1 MRRRAKLI
9 VPLALAIVV
18 AIVAVS
24 LADGGGGEDSAQP
37 SKGWSSYAPLKDKAP
52 AQAPAHDPDVMGV
65 VADVRDAAAK
75 EAPEVAGPI
84 IARSEKAGNITSKQA
99 DDLRAAADGLAAGK
113 SPRELAPTVDLRDW
127 DVRVVIRD
135 SFEALKERAP
145 AIAGPVID
153 EAVKSGKITEAQGAE
168 VRDKVARHG
177 RRGGCRKGARDNAP
191 VGDQI

>member
-1 MRRRAKLI
+1 MRRLKVIL
-9 VPLALAIVV
+9 PLALVIAV
-18 AIVAVS
+18 AVVAVS
-24 LADGGGGEDSAQP
+24 LASGGGEAADKPDRS
-37 SKGWSSYAPLKDKAP
+37 GWTSYAPLKDRAP

-99 DDLRAAADGLAAGK
+99 DDLRAAAEGLASGK

-145 AIAGPVID
+145 TIAGPVID

-168 VRDKVARHG
+168 VRDKIAGHG

>member
-1 MRRRAKLI
+1 VRRLKVIL
-9 VPLALAIVV
+9 PLALMIAV
-18 AIVAVS
+18 AAVAVS
-24 LADGGGGEDSAQP
+24 LADGGGTEAAPQAPQP
-37 SKGWSSYAPLKDKAP
+37 YD
-52 AQAPAHDPDVMGV
+52 APAHDPDVMGV

-84 IARSEKAGNITSKQA
+84 IARSEKAGNITAKQA

-145 AIAGPVID
+145 AIANPIVD
-153 EAVKSGKITEAQGAE
+153 EAVKSGKITAAQGAE
-168 VRDKVARHG
+168 VRDKVSGHG
-177 RRGGCRKGARDNAP
+177 RRGCRKGERENAP